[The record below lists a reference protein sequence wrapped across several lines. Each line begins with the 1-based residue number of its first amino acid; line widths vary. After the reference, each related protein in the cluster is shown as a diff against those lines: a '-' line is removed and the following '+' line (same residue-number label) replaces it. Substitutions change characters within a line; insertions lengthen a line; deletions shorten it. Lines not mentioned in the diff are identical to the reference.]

1 MLFRP
6 GKINLVY
13 LSSVRLATFLSQSF
27 FSPFPIASLTSD
39 IHPSLSQSAS
49 MSVQIIYFLCRI
61 QRRKYL
67 LKMKHDEKLT
77 MSIFRKTNKVAKPGL
92 HVSGHFLS
100 NYIPRQFDSN
110 MLRDVPR
117 FFCQSSYKKKIQT
130 SLTSSS
136 TFQYTSLRYKFF
148 IDEILRELASVRA
161 VISASKT
168 VMNI

>member
-1 MLFRP
+1 
-6 GKINLVY
+6 
-13 LSSVRLATFLSQSF
+13 
-27 FSPFPIASLTSD
+27 
-39 IHPSLSQSAS
+39 

-67 LKMKHDEKLT
+67 LKTKHDEKLT
-77 MSIFRKTNKVAKPGL
+77 MSIFRKTNKVAKRGL

-100 NYIPRQFDSN
+100 NNIPRQFDSN

-117 FFCQSSYKKKIQT
+117 LFVSPVTRKKIQT

-148 IDEILRELASVRA
+148 YRWDSARTRERSCCHQRFKNSHEYLISCKFDLKMKLKVWIFFSAQGNTSQLNWYQISDLRRRGPQE
-161 VISASKT
+161 K
-168 VMNI
+168 